1 MKVLHDIHTHNVL
14 STCCGQSGATTENYI
29 KREMELG
36 MKVFGLSNHVWDE
49 SIPGPAPFYAPQT
62 IRHAEES
69 KAILHYMPHDG
80 LRCMFGAETEYYS
93 CFDRLGMSVE
103 GAKHFDYLLIP
114 ANHQH
119 MRNYVTP
126 DYPEIVEIRNMFKA
140 RVKEA
145 CPELNE
151 KELTRMIERLGERHL
166 MRFVPEL
173 KTDIHQFFVQ
183 NNIQNLIQLTENET
197 FRQIC
202 KIVPTSIAHPL
213 TVGCGSQNECAAM
226 IDDDTLRDLFSRV
239 KKAGA
244 YVEINIPGVRWFE
257 PDLTKNNAMNFF
269 KIAKEVGCQFT
280 LGTDAHSMDVLSH
293 VVDYGDQFVEVLGL
307 TKNDI
312 AEFVR
317 DSVVVGSDT

>member
-1 MKVLHDIHTHNVL
+1 MMKILHDIHTHNVL
-14 STCCGQSGATTENYI
+14 SSCCGQSGATTENYI

-49 SIPGPAPFYAPQT
+49 SVPGPAPFYGPQT

-69 KAILHYMPHDG
+69 KSIIKYMPHDG

-93 CFDRLGMSVE
+93 CFERLGMTVE
-103 GAKHFDYLLIP
+103 GAKHFDYILVP

-126 DYPEIVEIRNMFKA
+126 DYPEIIEIRNQIKA

-145 CPELNE
+145 FPELNE
-151 KELTRMIERLGERHL
+151 DEHARLTDCLRERHL

-173 KTDIHQFFVQ
+173 KTDIHRFFVQ
-183 NNIQNLIQLTENET
+183 NNINNLIQLTEDET

-202 KIVPTSIAHPL
+202 RTVPTVIAHPL
-213 TVGCGSQNECAAM
+213 GCACGSQNECVAM
-226 IDDDTLRDLFSRV
+226 YGDDTVRDLFSRI
-239 KKAGA
+239 KNAGA
-244 YVEINIPGVRWFE
+244 YVEIQPMGIRWFE
-257 PDLTKNNAMNFF
+257 HDLSKNNLARAF

-280 LGTDAHSMDVLSH
+280 FGTDAHSLEALSIIK
-293 VVDYGDQFVEVLGL
+293 DYSDEFVEYLGL
-307 TKNDI
+307 TKSDI

-317 DSVVVGSDT
+317 DSVIE

>member
-1 MKVLHDIHTHNVL
+1 
-14 STCCGQSGATTENYI
+14 
-29 KREMELG
+29 
-36 MKVFGLSNHVWDE
+36 
-49 SIPGPAPFYAPQT
+49 
-62 IRHAEES
+62 
-69 KAILHYMPHDG
+69 

-244 YVEINIPGVRWFE
+244 YVEINIPGVRWFA